1 MRKAPDGYVPDPV
14 AVEQEITSINVAI
27 DAFAASM
34 KAAMARKAREGRT
47 GWNDPALRPAIVMD
61 LMAHA
66 IAADHTPGQE
76 IHVANFAMMLH
87 TIELLERA
95 LPALDLATQ

>member
-1 MRKAPDGYVPDPV
+1 MPDPA
-14 AVEQEITSINVAI
+14 AVELEITAIDAAI
-27 DAFAASM
+27 DAFAARM

-47 GWNDPALRPAIVMD
+47 GWNDPALRSAIVTD

-76 IHVANFAMMLH
+76 IHVANCAMMLH
-87 TIELLERA
+87 EIERLRHTLSAEA
-95 LPALDLATQ
+95 L